1 MSKQATFQM
10 SKAGMLAVI
19 QKLRLEKGDILLV
32 ETPQAME
39 ALTKSR
45 IKLDFNVPLVF
56 APRGGIKVLK
66 REDLLNLL
74 EQLDQTENQ
83 TAGMP
88 EETHAPL

>member
-1 MSKQATFQM
+1 MAKLSVRDLDL
-10 SKAGMLAVI
+10 AGKRVF
-19 QKLRLEKGDILLV
+19 LRV
-32 ETPQAME
+32 
-39 ALTKSR
+39 
-45 IKLDFNVPLVF
+45 DFNVPLVF

-83 TAGMP
+83 TAGIP